1 MATASAHRP
10 LCGRTPPTSGRPHR
24 TAYGEGVVDLVPMLA
39 LADSVPPVVAA
50 ATDAEPAGLLPA
62 RQQMALS
69 LGWHIILACFG
80 VAFPAMIFVM
90 HLIGIRRE
98 DADALLLARRWAKVS
113 AVLFAIG
120 AVSGT
125 VLSFEMGL
133 LWPGLMG
140 TYGDVLGLPFAF
152 EGLAFFV
159 EAIFLGIYLY
169 GWDRMPPRKH
179 LLMVLPMAVTGV
191 AGTYFV
197 VAVNAWMNVPVG
209 FDLVDGEVTN
219 VQPWAVLLN
228 PFAFWQFLHM
238 WVAAYMV
245 AGFTIASVYAV
256 GMLRGRRDRRHRLG
270 FTLAFA
276 FASVSAVIQPFVGHL
291 LGGRLAETQPA
302 KLAAFELATET
313 ESPSPLRLGGLLID
327 GEVRWSID
335 IPYLGSLIARNSFT
349 KPVEGLSSFP
359 VQDRPPVNITHVA
372 FQSMVGIGTL
382 LMLFAIVFWVARWRG
397 HDLLLRRW
405 FLRLAAVSG
414 VLAVVAMEAGWIAT
428 EVGRQP
434 WIVYGF
440 MRTPE
445 AAGENSGLWWLF
457 GTTVVVYTL
466 MTVGAVVVLRS
477 MARRWRA
484 GEVDLPSPYGP
495 QAQHPHDTDVSA
507 SRGERR

>member
-1 MATASAHRP
+1 MI
-10 LCGRTPPTSGRPHR
+10 
-24 TAYGEGVVDLVPMLA
+24 LVPLS
-39 LADSVPPVVAA
+39 DSLPAVAQAGLPV
-50 ATDAEPAGLLPA
+50 EPTGLLPA

-69 LGWHIILACFG
+69 LGWHIILASFG

-90 HLIGIRRE
+90 HFIGLRRD
-98 DADALLLARRWAKVS
+98 DADALLLARKWAKVS

-152 EGLAFFV
+152 EGLAFFI

-169 GWDRMPPRKH
+169 GWDRMPPKQH
-179 LLMVLPMAVTGV
+179 LLMVVPMAITGV
-191 AGTYFV
+191 LGTFFV
-197 VAVNAWMNVPVG
+197 IAVNAWMNAPVG
-209 FDLVDGEVTN
+209 FDLVDGDVTN
-219 VQPWAVLLN
+219 VDPWAVLLN
-228 PFAFWQFLHM
+228 PGAFWQFLHM

-256 GMLRGRRDRRHRLG
+256 GMLRGRRDRAHRLG

-276 FASVSAVIQPFVGHL
+276 VASISAVVQPLVGHL
-291 LGGRLAETQPA
+291 LGSRLAETQPA

-359 VQDRPPVNITHVA
+359 VQDRPPVNITHWA

-382 LMLFAIVFWVARWRG
+382 LMLTAILFWVGRWRG
-397 HDLLLRRW
+397 RDLLEHRWYLRVV
-405 FLRLAAVSG
+405 AGSG
-414 VLAVVAMEAGWIAT
+414 VLAIVAMEAGWIAT

-445 AAGENSGLWWLF
+445 AAGENSGLWWLL
-457 GTTVVVYTL
+457 GTTAVVYTL
-466 MTVGAVVVLRS
+466 MTIGAVVVLRS
-477 MARRWRA
+477 MARRWRS
-484 GEVDLPSPYGP
+484 GEGDLPSPYGP
-495 QAQHPHDTDVSA
+495 EAQPAHGPGASA
-507 SRGERR
+507 PEEAMR